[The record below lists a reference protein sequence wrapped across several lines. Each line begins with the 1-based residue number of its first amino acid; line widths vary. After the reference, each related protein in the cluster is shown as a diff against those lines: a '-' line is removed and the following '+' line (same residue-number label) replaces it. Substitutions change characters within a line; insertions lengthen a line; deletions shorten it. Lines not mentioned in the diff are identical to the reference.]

1 MYTGGLQSLGLML
14 ANFLGIPPGVSLRRT
29 YGNRGTSANGNG
41 MSEILANH
49 DFINSIVDITSD
61 DVCVGNSPVYVS
73 GLSSISSPVLKQRT
87 EDICAALNKIVR
99 WAAVDLLKH
108 GLSMYV
114 FHSYEDHV
122 AGRVKASL
130 VPFVEDVKIYMKRD
144 GSIVFYDT
152 KDRVVENVLVFLN
165 YSKESLVKIESGF
178 HDNSMS
184 DAEWDEMLYEVT
196 PEPIQLKNVSS
207 VAQDLYGLER
217 SMYSYRNKLARIVRF
232 ITVDVGNSQGERTQ
246 EIIDDISQT
255 INADSQSLQPTM
267 TPNTDFADGI
277 SIHPHRKGIG
287 KPELVEN
294 VPDFDISKMADLD
307 YTLGRLFLATRFPK
321 TYADFNTNLN
331 ETTVSLI
338 RGDIRYARMVAHCR
352 FNIEDTINSWFRSSS
367 KELDSSDVYFRLV
380 KLPTSEDTDVVD
392 TLTSFAEFSN
402 NFIETL
408 DNAETR
414 EAALNY
420 LQSMESLLDDTSNL
434 SSVQNWFELMR
445 SYINDKFDALD
456 RDEENAAAQ
465 EAAALEGL
473 GTSLPADEG
482 AAEDAVA
489 ADMAAAAEEFEAPPA
504 VPE

>member
-1 MYTGGLQSLGLML
+1 
-14 ANFLGIPPGVSLRRT
+14 
-29 YGNRGTSANGNG
+29 
-41 MSEILANH
+41 
-49 DFINSIVDITSD
+49 
-61 DVCVGNSPVYVS
+61 
-73 GLSSISSPVLKQRT
+73 
-87 EDICAALNKIVR
+87 
-99 WAAVDLLKH
+99 
-108 GLSMYV
+108 
-114 FHSYEDHV
+114 
-122 AGRVKASL
+122 
-130 VPFVEDVKIYMKRD
+130 MKRD

-165 YSKESLVKIESGF
+165 YSKESLVKIESGS

-352 FNIEDTINSWFRSSS
+352 FNIEDTINNWFRSSS

-408 DNAETR
+408 DSAETR

-456 RDEENAAAQ
+456 RDAENAAAQ
-465 EAAALEGL
+465 EAASLEGL
-473 GTSLPADEG
+473 GASLPADEG